1 MGLQKGKAVQKKYQR
16 GSTLRKM
23 VVEECV
29 KGEKRV
35 KQSKNVSFEDDVQ
48 QQNKEKQT
56 HPPTRSELEGGSI
69 SAPTS
74 STHACEHH
82 TPTSLKHIE
91 EAEEKLE
98 QIKRE
103 KVRLEGRRE
112 WLMGWIRRRKELEIE
127 VKKLEKLDKLRG
139 NKNGVSRDKMK
150 QDLKEVKKQMDQM
163 KKQVDCN
170 LDKVRKVEGKIEKYL
185 NENRGGGE

>member
-1 MGLQKGKAVQKKYQR
+1 MQKGKDERKKYHR

-29 KGEKRV
+29 KGGKRV
-35 KQSKNVSFEDDVQ
+35 KHAKNVSFEDDVQ
-48 QQNKEKQT
+48 QQKEEKQT
-56 HPPTRSELEGGSI
+56 HPPTRSELQGGSI
-69 SAPTS
+69 SAPS
-74 STHACEHH
+74 NSNRACEHH
-82 TPTSLKHIE
+82 TPTSLRHIE

-103 KVRLEGRRE
+103 KVRLEGKRE

-127 VKKLEKLDKLRG
+127 VKKLEKLDKLQG

-150 QDLKEVKKQMDQM
+150 QDLKEVKKQMDRM
-163 KKQVDCN
+163 KKQVDRN